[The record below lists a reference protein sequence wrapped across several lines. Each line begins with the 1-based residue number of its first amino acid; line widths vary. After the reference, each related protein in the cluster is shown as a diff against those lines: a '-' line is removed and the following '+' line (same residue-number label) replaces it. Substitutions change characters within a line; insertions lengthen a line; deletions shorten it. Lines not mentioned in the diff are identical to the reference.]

1 MRDRHKYLGYHP
13 FQAFYNIQYLSQC
26 FVLDNIYQE
35 NLSLSPQYNMKE
47 TRNEWNKKIGRCSD
61 VYVSIYISNFLKVL
75 MLTGWEPNTNKN
87 VLLVISLEMCLWY
100 LVHNSC
106 QLTNS
111 FLLNKKGTKI
121 CDAFLSV
128 SQR

>member
-47 TRNEWNKKIGRCSD
+47 TRNEWDKKIRRCSD
-61 VYVSIYISNFLKVL
+61 IFPIFEIKKVF
-75 MLTGWEPNTNKN
+75 MWTGSESNTNKN
-87 VLLVISLEMCLWY
+87 VLLVIISEMCLWY

-106 QLTNS
+106 HLTDS
-111 FLLNKKGTKI
+111 FPLNKTGTRTQ
-121 CDAFLSV
+121 CLFL
-128 SQR
+128 